1 MSPRRLATAS
11 AKSVLDADRRL
22 WFGLGRQLR
31 DSRLAKRL
39 SVAEVAARADVSTD
53 VIYLIEAGAS
63 ASTEAVVRI
72 IDALG
77 LRLEF
82 SISDPRRREGRPSLS
97 ADPVHSAMGELEAAH
112 FAGLGFRVGID
123 EPYQH
128 YQFAGRADLVGWDVD
143 ARALLHIENRT
154 RFPDFQEMAGAFNAK
169 REYLADSL
177 AARAGVTTWRSQ
189 THVIAALWSS
199 EVLHA
204 LRLRKASFRALCPD
218 PGRVFQVWWE
228 GNPPKVGAS
237 STLIVLDPTA
247 EGRQRTWIT
256 LDDAMGARS
265 RHRGYSDAA
274 ATLETNGSTAAAR
287 ATGQQR
293 QQIVDVLRDRPGA
306 DLE

>member
-1 MSPRRLATAS
+1 MSPRKKLREEAPQIQSSVSQIWLA
-11 AKSVLDADRRL
+11 
-22 WFGLGRQLR
+22 FGLQVREAR
-31 DSRLAKRL
+31 HARRWSVKDLAIRSGL
-39 SVAEVAARADVSTD
+39 SVAFV
-53 VIYLIEAGAS
+53 YLIEGGRSGSAEAAARIAAS
-63 ASTEAVVRI
+63 
-72 IDALG
+72 LG
-77 LRLEF
+77 RRAELQLV
-82 SISDPRRREGRPSLS
+82 DPRRREGRPSLS
-97 ADPVHSAMGELEAAH
+97 ADPVHSAMGELEAARL
-112 FAGLGFRVGID
+112 AGLGFGVGID

-128 YQFAGRADLVGWDVD
+128 YQFAGRADLVAWDVD

-247 EGRQRTWIT
+247 EGRQRTWIA
-256 LDDAMGARS
+256 LDDAMGARP

-287 ATGQQR
+287 ATAQQR

-306 DLE
+306 DLG